1 MDKYKVAIV
10 GLGRM
15 GSFLDMSIANATN
28 ESERLE
34 LVAGS
39 DLQEERR
46 DMFADAWDVPVYEDY
61 MDMVKKE
68 KPDLVAICTTATGL
82 PKPGREAPSKDFIAD
97 SHADDAINVADAG
110 VPMLWVEKAMSCSI
124 SKADAVL
131 EICKKQGTKY
141 GSGLLRRHNSR
152 YKAVR
157 KVIEEGQ
164 IGTILTAVHFGG
176 SSLMHGHIHSIDTL
190 SYLLGDPKIKSV
202 RGDLIPRDTVIEDN
216 RIDSDP
222 RAVYQL
228 ELEDGVMVSTVPGV
242 GFEFEITGDEGDI
255 RLMNNGS
262 SASMRKSEEDSSG
275 RPKRVDSPF
284 PEVEDMNNTIAC
296 LEDLVDAHEEGRQA
310 HGDIEVTHH
319 VTEACIAVAESHR
332 QGGAWIDLPVANRDM
347 YIFHV

>member
-1 MDKYKVAIV
+1 M
-10 GLGRM
+10 
-15 GSFLDMSIANATN
+15 
-28 ESERLE
+28 
-34 LVAGS
+34 
-39 DLQEERR
+39 
-46 DMFADAWDVPVYEDY
+46 
-61 MDMVKKE
+61 
-68 KPDLVAICTTATGL
+68 
-82 PKPGREAPSKDFIAD
+82 
-97 SHADDAINVADAG
+97 
-110 VPMLWVEKAMSCSI
+110 
-124 SKADAVL
+124 
-131 EICKKQGTKY
+131 
-141 GSGLLRRHNSR
+141 
-152 YKAVR
+152 
-157 KVIEEGQ
+157 
-164 IGTILTAVHFGG
+164 
-176 SSLMHGHIHSIDTL
+176 
-190 SYLLGDPKIKSV
+190 GDPKIKSV

-242 GFEFEITGDEGDI
+242 GFEFEIIGDEGDI